1 MTTIISRMAPLDPHL
16 VRPEFPSLA
25 RHHRGRPVVYLDG
38 PGGTQVPHRVIEA
51 VSDYYRGTNANEG
64 GAFATSAE
72 TDAMTAET
80 RQAVADFLGAPGPD
94 GVKFG
99 PNMTTLTFHVSRS
112 ICARLS
118 AGDEI
123 VVTRLDHEA
132 NVSPWQAIAADRDLV
147 VRTVDVRP
155 SDGTLDLDD
164 LDRTLGPRTR
174 VVAVGCASNALGT
187 INPVRE
193 IVRRAHAV
201 GALAYLDAV
210 HFAPHGLVDVTALD
224 TDFLVCSAYKWF
236 GPHVGV
242 LYGKPDLLADL
253 PAYKVR
259 PAHDRFETGTLNFE
273 GLAGTSAAVHYLR
286 SLGTRFGDGPMATA
300 RDEIAAGM
308 GAIGAHE
315 RSLSERFITGAATI
329 RGIRLWGIADVARI
343 DERTPTFALTID
355 GIPPR
360 SAAEALG
367 NQGIFTWDGDF
378 YAQGLVER
386 LGLAESGGL
395 LRIGAVHY
403 NTIEEIDRVLDAL
416 DVVAARA
423 RPGAG

>member
-1 MTTIISRMAPLDPHL
+1 M
-16 VRPEFPSLA
+16 
-25 RHHRGRPVVYLDG
+25 VYLDG
-38 PGGTQVPHRVIEA
+38 PGGTQVPRRVIDA
-51 VSDYYRGTNANEG
+51 VSDYYRSTNANEG

-72 TDAMTAET
+72 TDAMARQA
-80 RQAVADFLGAPGPD
+80 RQAVADLLGAPGPD

-99 PNMTTLTFHVSRS
+99 PNMTTLTFHLSRS
-112 ICARLS
+112 IGARLS
-118 AGDEI
+118 SGDEI

-132 NVSPWQAIAADRDLV
+132 NVSPWQAIAADRGLV
-147 VRTVDVRP
+147 VRMVDVRP
-155 SDGTLDLDD
+155 LDGTLDPDD
-164 LDRTLGPRTR
+164 LDRVLGPRTR

-193 IVRRAHAV
+193 IVRRAHAA
-201 GALAYLDAV
+201 GALTYLDAV
-210 HFAPHGLVDVTALD
+210 HYAPHGLLDVTELD

-242 LYGKPDLLADL
+242 LYGKPDLLAEL

-273 GLAGTSAAVHYLR
+273 GLAGTLAAVQYLR
-286 SLGTRFGDGPMATA
+286 SIGTRFGEGPMTSA
-300 RDEIAAGM
+300 RNEIAAGM

-315 RSLSERFITGAATI
+315 RSLTERFLAG
-329 RGIRLWGIADVARI
+329 VAHDPRAFACGGSPMSPGF

-355 GIPPR
+355 GTSPR

-403 NTIEEIDRVLDAL
+403 TTIEEIDRVLDAL
-416 DVVAARA
+416 EAIAARA
-423 RPGAG
+423 R